1 MEKCNDGEG
10 FMSKGKCIP
19 YRNDRQKEGYK
30 DAEVSEAKTNSK
42 VINKY
47 IAEKKPT
54 LKLEKITLP
63 KKGTIVLKKK
73 STVMIPKG
81 KNPDLI
87 A

>member
-30 DAEVSEAKTNSK
+30 DAEPKTNTK
-42 VINKY
+42 AINKY

-54 LKLEKITLP
+54 LKFEKIVMP

-73 STVMIPKG
+73 TNVMIPKC
-81 KNPDLI
+81 KNPDVI